1 VCDNR
6 VSDQLIVMISV
17 ENILARIELATG
29 SYLLL
34 SNVDHYDDVVDDDDD
49 HNDDDVDDDDDHDDV
64 TV

>member
-34 SNVDHYDDVVDDDDD
+34 SNVDHCGDVDDDDD
-49 HNDDDVDDDDDHDDV
+49 NHNDDDVDDDDDHDDV

>member
-1 VCDNR
+1 MCDNR

-29 SYLLL
+29 SFLLL
-34 SNVDHYDDVVDDDDD
+34 SNVDHCDDVVDDDDD
-49 HNDDDVDDDDDHDDV
+49 HNDVVDDDDHDDV

>member
-1 VCDNR
+1 MCDNR

-34 SNVDHYDDVVDDDDD
+34 SNVDHCDDVDDDDD
-49 HNDDDVDDDDDHDDV
+49 NHNDDDVDDDDDHDDV

>member
-1 VCDNR
+1 
-6 VSDQLIVMISV
+6 MISV
-17 ENILARIELATG
+17 ENILARIELAIG

-34 SNVDHYDDVVDDDDD
+34 SNVDHYDDVVDDDDN

>member
-1 VCDNR
+1 MCDNR

-34 SNVDHYDDVVDDDDD
+34 SNIDHSDDVFDDDDN
-49 HNDDDVDDDDDHDDV
+49 HNDYDVDNDDDHDDV
-64 TV
+64 TA

>member
-1 VCDNR
+1 MCDNR

-34 SNVDHYDDVVDDDDD
+34 SNVDHCDDVVDDDDSR
-49 HNDDDVDDDDDHDDV
+49 NDAVDDDDDHDDV